1 MIVVTGATG
10 QLGRLVVEQLLEKVP
25 AAQIVALVRDSEK
38 AKAFAQKGVQVRQAE
53 YSLPETLAAAF
64 AGAEKILLIS
74 SSEVGHRVPQH
85 QAVTDAARAAGVKLL
100 AYTSILNADTSTL
113 LLAKEHQSTEAY
125 IRASGV
131 PFTFLRNG
139 WYTENHTGALGA
151 AVEHG
156 AVLGAAKDGRFAT
169 ATRADYAAAA
179 VAVLTGED
187 HGDKVYELGGDV
199 PYTLSELAAEV
210 ARQANKPVV
219 YKDLPQADYARALAG
234 FGLPESLADAIADA
248 DAGASRGELNTTSH
262 DLSILIGRPTTPM
275 QKSVAAAL
283 AK

>member
-10 QLGRLVVEQLLEKVP
+10 QLGRLVVERLLEKVP
-25 AAQIVALVRDSEK
+25 AAQIVALVRDPEK
-38 AKAFAQKGVQVRQAE
+38 AQALAQKGVQVRQAD
-53 YSLPETLAAAF
+53 YSRPETLAAAF
-64 AGAEKILLIS
+64 AGAEKVLLIS

-113 LLAKEHQSTEAY
+113 LLAKEHQPTEAY
-125 IRASGV
+125 LRASGV

-179 VAVLTGED
+179 VAVLTGQGHEN
-187 HGDKVYELGGDV
+187 KVYELGGDQ

-210 ARQANKPVV
+210 AQQANKPVV
-219 YKDLPQADYARALAG
+219 YHDLPQADYAKALVG
-234 FGLPESLADAIADA
+234 FGLPEGLAGAIADA

-262 DLSILIGRPTTPM
+262 DLSTLIGRPTTPM
-275 QKSVAAAL
+275 SKSVAAAL

>member
-10 QLGRLVVEQLLEKVP
+10 QLGKLVVEQLLETVP
-25 AAQIVALVRDSEK
+25 AAQIVAVMRDAQK
-38 AKAFAQKGVQVRQAE
+38 AQAFTQKGVQVRQAD
-53 YSLPETLAAAF
+53 YSRPETLTAAL
-64 AGAEKILLIS
+64 AGAEKVLLVS

-113 LLAKEHQSTEAY
+113 LLAKEHQPTEAY

-139 WYTENHTGALGA
+139 WYTENHTGSLRA

-156 AVLGAAKDGRFAT
+156 AVLGAAMDGRFAT

-179 VAVLTGED
+179 VAVLTGKGHEN
-187 HGDKVYELGGDV
+187 KVYELGGDE

-210 ARQANKPVV
+210 ARQAERPVI
-219 YKDLPQADYARALAG
+219 YKDLPQAAYAEALVG
-234 FGLPESLADAIADA
+234 FGLPEGLAGAIADA
-248 DAGASRGELNTTSH
+248 DAGASRGELNTTSR
-262 DLSILIGRPTTPM
+262 DLSTLIGRPTTSM
-275 QKSVAAAL
+275 QKSVDGVL